1 MQLISLR
8 LLSLVSLTAAVVSGT
23 LGTSGCQKAPSGQTN
38 FQAGEVAAAG
48 PLIYNVVQT
57 TWRTEYGELLKKR
70 IPQNRFLQITLSV
83 NNKGSQSVSLPFFTL
98 EGDNQSSYKEVQD
111 GNGVGNWFGV
121 IREIGPGDT
130 RQGNLVFDVP
140 LKSYRLRLTDGGD
153 PSSEKYIWIEIPLN
167 LETDVDSHLT
177 VPTLPGQ
184 QK

>member
-1 MQLISLR
+1 MLA
-8 LLSLVSLTAAVVSGT
+8 LVCAT
-23 LGTSGCQKAPSGQTN
+23 GCQKAPTGQTN

-57 TWRTEYGELLKKR
+57 TWRTEYGELLTKR

-83 NNKGSQSVSLPFFTL
+83 TNKGTQSVSLPFFNL
-98 EGDNQSSYKEVQD
+98 EGDNQASYKEVEN

-153 PSSEKYIWIEIPLN
+153 PSSEKYVWVEIPLN
-167 LETDVDSHLT
+167 LDTDVESHIN
-177 VPTLPGQ
+177 VPNLGAP
-184 QK
+184 KR

>member
-8 LLSLVSLTAAVVSGT
+8 LLSLVSLSVAAVLAIVPT
-23 LGTSGCQKAPSGQTN
+23 TGCQKAPTGQTN

-57 TWRTEYGELLKKR
+57 TWRTEYGDLLKKR
-70 IPQNRFLQITLSV
+70 IPQNRYLQITLSV
-83 NNKGSQSVSLPFFTL
+83 TNKGSQSVSLPFFAL
-98 EGDNQSSYKEVQD
+98 DGDNQTSYKEVED

-130 RQGNLVFDVP
+130 RQGNLIFDVP

-153 PSSEKYIWIEIPLN
+153 PSSEKYIWVEIPLN
-167 LETDVDSHLT
+167 LETDVDSHIN
-177 VPTLPGQ
+177 VPNLPTP